1 MKTLLLTLIL
11 LLSPTA
17 FCQTVEDKASQLPQV
32 EMSESKASIDNIKTG
47 EDCSFSKQTDEDGNV
62 IDCCE
67 ICCNPAC
74 PGCLQ

>member
-11 LLSPTA
+11 SLSPTA
-17 FCQTVEDKASQLPQV
+17 FSQTVEDRAPQFPQT
-32 EMSESKASIDNIKTG
+32 EITESKATIDELNKKT
-47 EDCSFSKQTDEDGNV
+47 DCSFSKQTDEYGNV

-74 PGCLQ
+74 YGCL